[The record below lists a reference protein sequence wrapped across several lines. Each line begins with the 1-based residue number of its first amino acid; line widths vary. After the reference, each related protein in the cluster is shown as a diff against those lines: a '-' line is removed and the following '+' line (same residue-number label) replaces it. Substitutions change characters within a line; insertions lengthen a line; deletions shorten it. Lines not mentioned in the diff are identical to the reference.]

1 MVRHWLQT
9 PPDGYLGSPY
19 GADVKALLQRPQGDR
34 VALNDFLNK
43 MRTDLPVLSFL
54 PSDAVRVWVE
64 PTGPDKQEV
73 RIDIAGTL
81 IKSGGAK

>member
-1 MVRHWLQT
+1 MVRHWLDT
-9 PPDGYLGSPY
+9 PPDGYLGSSY
-19 GADVKALLQRPQGDR
+19 GADVKGLLQRPQVDR
-34 VALNDFLNK
+34 VALNDFVNK
-43 MRTDLPVLSFL
+43 MRTDLPVLNFL

-64 PTGPDKQEV
+64 PTGTDKQEV